1 MTQYPGGDDMDDP
14 FLGIHNPT
22 VYLSSAEMKAME
34 NEIPFCDDDYNEENE
49 TDEF

>member
-1 MTQYPGGDDMDDP
+1 MDDP

-22 VYLSSAEMKAME
+22 VYLSAAEMKALE
-34 NEIPFCDDDYNEENE
+34 EIPFCDDDYNEENE